1 MLRYVTQFRNI
12 LTSPDCLHVFQM
24 LFNVTLCPAP
34 AMASLKLIA
43 AAERGE
49 KVGKKVREIWLE

>member
-1 MLRYVTQFRNI
+1 
-12 LTSPDCLHVFQM
+12 M

-49 KVGKKVREIWLE
+49 KVGKKSERDLVRMSKQEQ

>member
-1 MLRYVTQFRNI
+1 MLHNVTKCRNI

-43 AAERGE
+43 AAESGE
-49 KVGKKVREIWLE
+49 KVGKERERE